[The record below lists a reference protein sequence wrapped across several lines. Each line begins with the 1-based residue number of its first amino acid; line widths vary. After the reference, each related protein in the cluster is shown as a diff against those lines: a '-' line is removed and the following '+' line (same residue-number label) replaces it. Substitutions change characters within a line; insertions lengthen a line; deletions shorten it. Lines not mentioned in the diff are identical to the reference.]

1 MVGLHKTKGV
11 GPRVRI
17 PSTQLKEFKIFWG
30 GDRVVECRPKV
41 SILESELQ
49 RPAGLS

>member
-11 GPRVRI
+11 GPGVRI

-30 GDRVVECRPKV
+30 GGRVVECRPKV
-41 SILESELQ
+41 SI
-49 RPAGLS
+49 

>member
-17 PSTQLKEFKIFWG
+17 PSIQLKEYYKMFWS
-30 GDRVVECRPKV
+30 GDRVVECKPKV
-41 SILESELQ
+41 SI
-49 RPAGLS
+49 